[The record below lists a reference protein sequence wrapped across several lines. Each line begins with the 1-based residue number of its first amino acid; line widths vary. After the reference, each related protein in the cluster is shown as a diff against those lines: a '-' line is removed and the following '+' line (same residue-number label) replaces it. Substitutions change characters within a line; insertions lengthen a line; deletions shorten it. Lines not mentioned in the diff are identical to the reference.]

1 MVVDSKVHR
10 KEISNMAEQQEI
22 LVTMATNL
30 RDILYDH
37 MEKRISSA
45 GFKLNAVFSDTPLED
60 AKLKEKIK
68 NAAGF
73 IVSLE
78 KVNDD
83 LLKGAKN
90 LKVVS
95 KYGVGTDNIDLAAA
109 ESHGVEIANCP
120 GSNSNAVAE
129 LVIGL
134 MITMSRNTQNLCDR
148 LREGRWTTEVG
159 FEIAG
164 KRVGILGFGNIG
176 RRVAKYLKPFTG
188 DILVYDVFVDRKA
201 EGEYGVRYTSV
212 DEIIE
217 TSDYITLHLPLL
229 PETRHLIDKDSLA
242 RMKKGVY
249 LINAARGGVVDE
261 DALFDAVVSGRVAG
275 AGVDAFEF
283 EPPTASRMLKDERF
297 IVLPHI
303 GAATVEASFNMV
315 NMAIDNVLSVL
326 AGKGNPHPVRM
337 V

>member
-1 MVVDSKVHR
+1 MK
-10 KEISNMAEQQEI
+10 QEI
-22 LVTMATNL
+22 LVTMASNL
-30 RDILYDH
+30 REILHSH
-37 MEKRISSA
+37 MEERISSA
-45 GFKLNAVFSDTPLED
+45 GYTMKAIYSNTPLED
-60 AKLKEKIK
+60 SNLREYLKT
-68 NAAGF
+68 AAGF

-78 KVNDD
+78 KVTDD
-83 LLKGAKN
+83 LLKAAPN

-95 KYGVGTDNIDLAAA
+95 KYGVGTDNIDIAAA
-109 ESHGVEIANCP
+109 ARNGVEVANCP

-148 LREGRWTTEVG
+148 LRAGTWSTEVG

-176 RRVAKYLKPFTG
+176 RKVAKYLQAFTS
-188 DILVYDVFVDRKA
+188 DICVYDVYVDRAA
-201 EGEYGVRYTSV
+201 EEEYGVRYTSV

-229 PETRHLIDKDSLA
+229 PETRHLINAASFEK
-242 RMKKGVY
+242 MKKGVY
-249 LINAARGGVVDE
+249 LINAARGGIVDE
-261 DALFDAVVSGRVAG
+261 NALFDAVINGTVAG

-283 EPPTASRMLKDERF
+283 EPPTASKMLKDERF
-297 IVLPHI
+297 VLVPHI

-326 AGKGNPHPVRM
+326 DGKGNPHPVRTL
-337 V
+337 

>member
-1 MVVDSKVHR
+1 
-10 KEISNMAEQQEI
+10 MAEKQEI

-30 RDILYDH
+30 QEILHEH

-45 GFKLNAVFSDTPLED
+45 GYKLNAIYSDTPLED
-60 AKLKEKIK
+60 SRLRENIK

-83 LLKGAKN
+83 LLKAAAQ

-95 KYGVGTDNIDLAAA
+95 KYGVGTDNIDIPAA
-109 ESHGVEIANCP
+109 EKNGVEVANCP

-134 MITMSRNTQNLCDR
+134 MISMSRNTQNLCDR
-148 LREGRWTTEVG
+148 LRDGRWSTEVG

-176 RRVAKYLKPFTG
+176 RKVAKYLKPFTQ

-201 EGEYGVRYTSV
+201 EAEYGVRYTSV
-212 DEIIE
+212 DEIVE

-229 PETRHLIDKDSLA
+229 PETRHLINKDKLA

-261 DALFDAVVSGRVAG
+261 DALFDAVTSGRVAG

-283 EPPTASRMLKDERF
+283 EPPTASRMLEDERF

-315 NMAIDNVLSVL
+315 NMAIDNVVSVL
-326 AGKGNPHPVRM
+326 DGKGNPHPVRM